1 MGTGQPVRVLG
12 LGQMGM
18 EGGAW
23 GSARLDTSEERTE
36 NHQTTVTSIRE
47 EERPLLGLVIRTY
60 FFCVCVFFG

>member
-12 LGQMGM
+12 LGQMGT

-23 GSARLDTSEERTE
+23 GSARLDTSEEKTE
-36 NHQTTVTSIRE
+36 NRQTTSIRE

-60 FFCVCVFFG
+60 FLEG